1 MLRALH
7 HAQLPLT
14 GWEIPLLCFRMQP
27 AQWQHFTAGEG
38 QSEWQRNGT
47 VSPWVLALNHSSQRP
62 TCGGAQLHRPSA
74 ATITPRQQKHLHSWA
89 GTLCAATTGH
99 SAADSSTSCHIEM
112 NEGDGVNVGDGS
124 FSSTALLWHS
134 PRPTTPCCGT
144 DQLCEAEYSQ
154 SMSENSLSAAAGLS
168 NQSNRSLFG
177 EWGQNLE
184 NCACLRMFI
193 TIPYSYYNIWEWI
206 TYKDIRISL
215 LIFGKNSLL
224 SSNTTQNNNSTIYT
238 QKFFINSPT

>member
-1 MLRALH
+1 MPSCEGWMQALILSSEILWLCNTASCYNVFH
-7 HAQLPLT
+7 YKQLVT
-14 GWEIPLLCFRMQP
+14 GGERMKHRSWTEVGASPENDISGKQRRKDMVLLQLL
-27 AQWQHFTAGEG
+27 
-38 QSEWQRNGT
+38 
-47 VSPWVLALNHSSQRP
+47 VS
-62 TCGGAQLHRPSA
+62 
-74 ATITPRQQKHLHSWA
+74 
-89 GTLCAATTGH
+89 
-99 SAADSSTSCHIEM
+99 
-112 NEGDGVNVGDGS
+112 
-124 FSSTALLWHS
+124 
-134 PRPTTPCCGT
+134 
-144 DQLCEAEYSQ
+144 
-154 SMSENSLSAAAGLS
+154 SLSAAAGLS

>member
-14 GWEIPLLCFRMQP
+14 GWEIPLLCFRTQP

-74 ATITPRQQKHLHSWA
+74 ATIIPRQQKHLHSCA
-89 GTLCAATTGH
+89 GTLRAATTGH
-99 SAADSSTSCHIEM
+99 SAADSSTSCHTEM

-134 PRPTTPCCGT
+134 PRPTTPCRGT

-154 SMSENSLSAAAGLS
+154 STSENSLSAAAGLS

-193 TIPYSYYNIWEWI
+193 TITYSYYSIWEWI

-215 LIFGKNSLL
+215 LIFEKKIAFYLQIPHRTTIAQYTHKNS
-224 SSNTTQNNNSTIYT
+224 
-238 QKFFINSPT
+238 